1 MNKNFNKN
9 SNYLTSRNQSNQLLN
24 NRQIEK
30 YGLGSVIMNKVGFSE
45 EEYPMLN
52 LIADLA
58 TYANPYTGLA
68 TAGIDAYNALKEG
81 NLKDAGVEAAFAI
94 PFVGS
99 VGKAAKTY
107 GKLQKAASS
116 GSKAAKK
123 TMQVADKAH
132 KFSNTKSAKLAS
144 AAATGVI
151 GRDIY
156 NSVSQPGVS
165 VKAVGKGVYDATKD
179 ELKRAATKVKNWGED
194 VVSQVRNSRIG
205 KFVGNLW

>member
-1 MNKNFNKN
+1 MNRNFNKN
-9 SNYLTSRNQSNQLLN
+9 SNQLISRNQSNQFLH

-30 YGLGSVIMNKVGFSE
+30 CGLGSVIMNKVGFSE
-45 EEYPMLN
+45 DEYPMLN

-68 TAGIDAYNALKEG
+68 TVGIDAYNALKEG

-94 PFVGS
+94 PFVGQ
-99 VGKAAKTY
+99 VGKVAKTY
-107 GKLQKAASS
+107 KTLQKAANS
-116 GSKAAKK
+116 GSKVARK

-132 KFSNTKSAKLAS
+132 KFSNAKSAKLAS

-165 VKAVGKGVYDATKD
+165 IKQVGKGVYDATKD

>member
-9 SNYLTSRNQSNQLLN
+9 SNYLSNRNQSNQFLN

-30 YGLGSVIMNKVGFSE
+30 CGLGSVIMNKVGFSE
-45 EEYPMLN
+45 DEYPMLN

-68 TAGIDAYNALKEG
+68 TVGIDAYNALKEG

-94 PFVGS
+94 PFVGQ
-99 VGKAAKTY
+99 VGKVAKTY
-107 GKLQKAASS
+107 KTLQKGVNS
-116 GSKAAKK
+116 GSKIAKRTLK
-123 TMQVADKAH
+123 AADKAH
-132 KFSNTKSAKLAS
+132 KFSNTTSAKVAS
-144 AAATGVI
+144 AAATGAI
-151 GRDIY
+151 GQDIY

-165 VKAVGKGVYDATKD
+165 LKDVGKGVYDQTKD
-179 ELKRAATKVKNWGED
+179 ELKRTVAKVKNWGDD

-205 KFVGNLW
+205 KFVGKLW